1 MECLHDRLK
10 LDTFGVFWICA
21 NKECDATIDYVTD
34 QMTIYDYYG
43 V

>member
-1 MECLHDRLK
+1 MDCLHDRLTT
-10 LDTFGVFWICA
+10 DAFGTFWICA
-21 NKECDATIDYVTD
+21 NKDCDKTIDLVTD